1 MSQLDLSK
9 PQLMMIACTAT
20 VYGILSFFEWMKWMQ
35 TKIFFTILVPK
46 HLIVDISFF
55 SFKRKVKNVWGFPYS
70 GKNYFQIDF
79 IICNMSK
86 NKFKLILYVFLI
98 KDGQLLK
105 TFKKFPNFDI
115 IRILTIPNIENAL
128 CREKFIT
135 FCSSTSV
142 NIPKIIIVTMQ
153 MK

>member
-1 MSQLDLSK
+1 MNANKDFFQNFS
-9 PQLMMIACTAT
+9 PQTFDCR
-20 VYGILSFFEWMKWMQ
+20 YF
-35 TKIFFTILVPK
+35 
-46 HLIVDISFF
+46 FF
-55 SFKRKVKNVWGFPYS
+55 SFKRKVKNVWGFLYS